1 MVRVYLAIASNFQ
14 AETNISVAID
24 KLEAMFGD
32 LLISTTYQ
40 NQAVD
45 RPAEPY
51 LNLVVS
57 FKTILNPASLITQL
71 KGIEDAQ
78 ARLRGKNAGAMVS
91 IDLDLILYGDFQGS
105 VGHREIPSPDISVQ
119 SFILAPLS
127 EVAADKVD
135 RISGQNYASLWDAF
149 DQSSHPLIE
158 VAMSFAP
165 RLN

>member
-1 MVRVYLAIASNFQ
+1 MAIASNFQ
-14 AETNISVAID
+14 AEANISVAID
-24 KLEAMFGD
+24 KLQAMFGD

-78 ARLRGKNAGAMVS
+78 ARL
-91 IDLDLILYGDFQGS
+91 
-105 VGHREIPSPDISVQ
+105 
-119 SFILAPLS
+119 
-127 EVAADKVD
+127 
-135 RISGQNYASLWDAF
+135 
-149 DQSSHPLIE
+149 
-158 VAMSFAP
+158 
-165 RLN
+165 